1 MHKLL
6 QVRLQV
12 SYSENGN
19 SAPDGAKVDVLVGFK
34 NKRSLPIQVNS
45 CMKQMLTSKMV
56 MELLNIK
63 SETTL
68 IKYERKGLVKVARRL
83 GNQKRYSA
91 EHIAKLT
98 GN

>member
-1 MHKLL
+1 M
-6 QVRLQV
+6 
-12 SYSENGN
+12 
-19 SAPDGAKVDVLVGFK
+19 DVLVGFK
-34 NKRSLPIQVNS
+34 NKKSLPIQVNS
-45 CMKQMLTSKMV
+45 CMKQMLTSKQV

-68 IKYERKGLVKVARRL
+68 IKYEREGLVKVARRL

-91 EHIAKLT
+91 VHIAKLT

>member
-1 MHKLL
+1 MLVAFKGASFKGKPSRVLL
-6 QVRLQV
+6 THEIALQ
-12 SYSENGN
+12 
-19 SAPDGAKVDVLVGFK
+19 SAYDKQI
-34 NKRSLPIQVNS
+34 LPIQVNS
-45 CMKQMLTSKMV
+45 CMKQMLTSKQV

-68 IKYERKGLVKVARRL
+68 IKYERTGFVKVAIRL

-98 GN
+98 KN